1 MSGAS
6 SRRKGNQAEVEV
18 VKALERAGW
27 TAVTSR
33 AARGGFQSGEDIVS
47 DFPMS
52 VEVKNQTRLDLAGW
66 WGQAVE
72 QAGDKPPVVVH
83 KRVGKGQAED
93 WWVTMDLATLLRIVQ
108 KI

>member
-18 VKALERAGW
+18 TKALERAGW

-33 AARGGFQSGEDIVS
+33 AARGGFQAGEDIIS

-52 VEVKNQTRLDLAGW
+52 LEVKNHTRLDLSGW
-66 WGQAVE
+66 WGQAVS

-93 WWVTMDLATLLRIVQ
+93 WWATMDFATLMRVV
-108 KI
+108 KRF